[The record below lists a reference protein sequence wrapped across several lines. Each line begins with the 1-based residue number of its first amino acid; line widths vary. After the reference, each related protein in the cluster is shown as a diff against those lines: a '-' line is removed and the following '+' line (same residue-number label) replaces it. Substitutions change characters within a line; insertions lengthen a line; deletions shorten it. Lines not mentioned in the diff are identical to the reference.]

1 TTDFGSVRRPSWYMS
16 TIICDHKIRYGN
28 VITVFTRLPVVS
40 ARRSEAPGCDC
51 RSEVRRSPR
60 EIAAAAVT
68 ASVEIEAAGSVA
80 SAGRHSSLLT
90 QLCPPDSSEPG
101 GHRHL
106 HGCAPQR
113 REDSVFLS
121 TGAAAE
127 RRSLVFG
134 ELT

>member
-1 TTDFGSVRRPSWYMS
+1 S
-16 TIICDHKIRYGN
+16 
-28 VITVFTRLPVVS
+28 
-40 ARRSEAPGCDC
+40 
-51 RSEVRRSPR
+51 
-60 EIAAAAVT
+60 EIAAAAMP
-68 ASVEIEAAGSVA
+68 AWVEIEAAGSVA

-90 QLCPPDSSEPG
+90 HLCPPDSSEPG

-121 TGAAAE
+121 MGAAAE

-134 ELT
+134 ELTFVGVRVGLQPLADGLLAIVLVLVDD